1 MSDAPS
7 LSCRDD
13 RRRHEVRRRNLNGLD
28 YVEVE
33 LFDRSGKPKEHPTL
47 CVYALGRIPTDVRPE
62 NILIEGGRRIP
73 AGDIVVLDVEA
84 KQSDDPERD
93 DSLCITLDRAGDFS
107 PYTLSL
113 VQTRTGSEGQRI
125 LDPYPE
131 FDQRYYRVQFSFKVD
146 CPSDLDCKVEPVC
159 PPPERTEPD
168 ISYLAKDYASF
179 RQLILDRLALI
190 MPEWQERHVP
200 DLGIALVELL
210 AYAGDQLSYD
220 QDAVATEAYL
230 DTARQRVSVRRHV
243 RLIDYPMH
251 DGCNSRAWVCIKTDT
266 PLPLDPNEVFFITGY
281 NDALGVGGRT
291 LSEEDLRQVA
301 AERYE
306 VFEPM
311 TAASIELRPA
321 HNEIHFYTWGDR
333 QCCLPRGATAATLRD
348 EWVQPEQPS
357 PGPEQ
362 EEVKQGVTA
371 PAHPPRRRA
380 LDDLRAGDILIFEEV
395 LGARTGKPEDADR
408 AHRYAARLTKVTR
421 IEDHLYGVPV
431 VEIEW
436 APEDALPFPLCISA
450 LGSAPKCELIAD
462 ISVARGNVILV
473 DHGRTVVERLPGA
486 VPEEQSEAV
495 CEAEGRPADITKIPG
510 RFRPTLKAAPLT
522 FHEPLPAA
530 EAPASRR
537 LEQDARRALPHVE
550 LSASDG
556 TRWTA
561 QRDLLG
567 STGDDR
573 HFVAEVDDT
582 GRACLR
588 FGDGELGRQPDA
600 GATFKATYRIGNGAA
615 GNVGAEAIFH
625 IVFRD
630 RRSGASLRARNPLP
644 ARGGVDPEPLAEVK
658 LLAPHA
664 FRSRPERAITADDYA
679 RLAERTAA
687 DHFVGVERAAA
698 ALRWTGSWYEAQVA
712 IDPAGRQTAGPE
724 VANRIAGYL
733 HRYRRMGHDLVVQQ
747 ARYVPLDIQMHVCV
761 LPHYLRGHVEAA
773 LLDVFSNRIMNDG
786 RRGFFHPDNLSF
798 GGGIFLS
805 QLVAAAQAVSGVES
819 VQVVKLERL
828 YEGDNGEKANGVL
841 PLSPTEIAQCDNDPN
856 FPEHGRLRLVMG
868 GGR

>member
-7 LSCRDD
+7 LSCRDE
-13 RRRHEVRRRNLNGLD
+13 RRRDEVRKRNLNGLD

-47 CVYALGRIPTDVRPE
+47 CVYALGRVPADVRAE

-73 AGDIVVLDVEA
+73 AGEIVVLDVET

-93 DSLCITLDRAGDFS
+93 DCLCITLDRAGDFS

-113 VQTRTGSEGQRI
+113 VQTRTGSEAQRI

-159 PPPERTEPD
+159 PPLERTEPD
-168 ISYLAKDYASF
+168 INYLAKDYASF

-190 MPEWQERHVP
+190 MPNWQERHVP
-200 DLGIALVELL
+200 DLGIALVEML
-210 AYAGDQLSYD
+210 AYAGDQLSYH

-230 DTARQRVSVRRHV
+230 DTARQRISVRRHV

-251 DGCNSRAWVCIKTDT
+251 DGCNSRAWVCIETDT
-266 PLPLDPNEVFFITGY
+266 PLPINPEQVFFITGY
-281 NDALGVGGRT
+281 NDSLGVSGRT
-291 LSEEDLRQVA
+291 LSEEGLRQLA
-301 AERYE
+301 AGRYE

-348 EWVQPEQPS
+348 EWMQAQTPS
-357 PGPEQ
+357 LDAAQ
-362 EEVKQGVTA
+362 QLVKQEVSGLSSEER
-371 PAHPPRRRA
+371 PRA
-380 LDDLRAGDILIFEEV
+380 LQQLKEGDILILEEV
-395 LGARTGKPEDADR
+395 LGARTGEPEDADR
-408 AHRYAARLTKVTR
+408 THRHAVRLTTATR
-421 IEDHLYGVPV
+421 AVDRLYDVPV
-431 VEIEW
+431 VDIEW

-450 LGSAPKCELIAD
+450 IGPPPSCKLIEN

-486 VPEEQSEAV
+486 VPEEESETA
-495 CEAEGRPADITKIPG
+495 CEAEGRPAEVTKMPG
-510 RFRPTLKAAPLT
+510 RFRPRLKQAPLT
-522 FHEPLPAA
+522 FHEPPPAV
-530 EAPASRR
+530 EVPASRG
-537 LEQDARRALPHVE
+537 LKQDTRRALPHVE

-561 QRDLLG
+561 RRDLLG

-582 GRACLR
+582 GRASLR

-600 GATFKATYRIGNGAA
+600 GATFKATYRVGNGAA
-615 GNVGAEAIFH
+615 GNVGAEAISH

-630 RRSGASLRARNPLP
+630 KQRGATLRARNPLP
-644 ARGGVDPEPLAEVK
+644 ARGGVDPEPLDEVK